1 MYEVRT
7 TRTSFAASSI
17 SERTPLLSQH
27 GGNIPPAFARH
38 AAIKDDAERSA
49 LPGAHGVDSPP
60 GAASPKANKDDAE
73 VTVLAPE
80 LPLARLALVMTTAW
94 FGVFLG
100 AADTTVIA
108 TLSGPISSDLGSCSL
123 LSWLATGYLIANA
136 ASQPVAGRL
145 TDIFGRGPGL
155 VFSNLSFAAG
165 NLLCG
170 LAGSPA
176 VLVLGRVVAGVGG
189 GGLMSIPTFLGS
201 DLVPLRQRGLVGG
214 VANLF
219 YGVGAMAGA
228 VAGGYLNDTSFL
240 GWRMA
245 FLIQVPPSLLSALC
259 VCILVRVPPKQSDKS
274 YWRRID
280 FAGVF
285 LVTSFLSLLVVGLQL
300 DRPWA
305 HPLSISLLLLS
316 AVLLVAFVGWES
328 RVQQPII
335 PVRMLLN
342 RTVLASCLASFF
354 CAAISLTALFYVP
367 LYLQVRGD
375 SATVSGLKITPT
387 SLGTSLSAI
396 GTGYVMKR
404 TGKYV
409 GLGMGSAVC
418 LVGGSVLFA
427 LQDAAS
433 PGWLTC
439 VALFLAGSGY
449 NAVFTVTQIACIAAV
464 DHSYQAVVT
473 SSTCKLH
480 VSFALFPA
488 IPRLTRRQTW
498 PAASVGRSGSRRL
511 RLSTSNSSSLRYG
524 TTLAAGLMPRV

>member
-1 MYEVRT
+1 MYEEAHTARSSF
-7 TRTSFAASSI
+7 TSSSI
-17 SERTPLLSQH
+17 CERTPLLSH
-27 GGNIPPAFARH
+27 HTINTSPDLVYHTTNKDDTERNNLLSSHASINPPGTVAQKAQ
-38 AAIKDDAERSA
+38 KDDAEI
-49 LPGAHGVDSPP
+49 
-60 GAASPKANKDDAE
+60 
-73 VTVLAPE
+73 TVIAQE
-80 LPLARLALVMTTAW
+80 LPLTRLALIMTTAW

-108 TLSGPISSDLGSCSL
+108 TLSGPISSDLGSSSL

-136 ASQPVAGRL
+136 ASQPISGRL

-170 LAGSPA
+170 LAASPA
-176 VLVLGRVVAGVGG
+176 ILVFGRIVAGVGG

-245 FLIQVPPSLLSALC
+245 FLIQVPPSVLSALC
-259 VCILVRVPPKQSDKS
+259 VYILVKVPPKQSDKS
-274 YWRRID
+274 YLRRID
-280 FAGVF
+280 FGGVF
-285 LVTSFLSLLVVGLQL
+285 LITSFLSILVIGLHL
-300 DRPWA
+300 DRPWT
-305 HPLSISLLLLS
+305 HPLSISFLLLS
-316 AVLLVAFVGWES
+316 ALLLVAFVSWES

-342 RTVLASCLASFF
+342 RTVMASCLTSFF

-396 GTGYVMKR
+396 GAGYIMKQ
-404 TGKYV
+404 TGKYI
-409 GLGMGSAVC
+409 GLAIGSVVC
-418 LVGGSVLFA
+418 LIGGGVLFT
-427 LQDAAS
+427 LQDNVS
-433 PGWLTC
+433 PVWLTC
-439 VALFLAGSGY
+439 VALFLVGSGY
-449 NAVFTVTQIACIAAV
+449 NAVFTITQIACIAAV

-473 SSTCKLH
+473 SSTCKQLPC
-480 VSFALFPA
+480 L
-488 IPRLTRRQTW
+488 L
-498 PAASVGRSGSRRL
+498 
-511 RLSTSNSSSLRYG
+511 LSQDE
-524 TTLAAGLMPRV
+524 V